1 MSLKKDIIGAEVQIG
16 SNEAQKSLV
25 ELAQK
30 TSTLTNENDRLR
42 ISQAKLK
49 AVGKEHKEEYD
60 KVTAAITENNKS
72 IKENKSQM
80 DALRKT
86 IGLTEMSFPQ
96 LRKRAAELRK
106 DLLDMGDSADPV
118 QFNKLNKEL
127 IDTERQMGK
136 VKGRIGETR
145 GFMGQLGNS
154 LTSIPG
160 PVGAVIQSIHGM
172 GKALWALVANPIGA
186 TIAVIVGSLML
197 LYKAFTS
204 TDDGAKNVEAVLK
217 SIGNVMDIL
226 IDRSMSYYNMLW
238 SLVTFDWEGVKA
250 NAKDAFGGIG
260 DAVVNATNAGLNYV
274 DVMDDIEDREAAS
287 VITAAKLK
295 LKIDELTV
303 ASKNVNLSTKERVKL
318 AQEAMDKTIELN
330 NLEKGF
336 MVEKNK
342 AELDNLAT
350 KINSNKLSEQSKRE
364 LLASWLELDH
374 TQLNAE
380 QQNNSAFKKFYNEN
394 TEEFKAMQK
403 AKASEIE
410 IEINLIGERKR
421 LQKSLFGF
429 EKDLRDEDKKLTD
442 DARKKRI
449 ESLEAENS
457 SEMGL
462 IKKRFLEGK
471 TTEDQ
476 YNAELLIQEMNFL
489 SDKANVYKVGSKEY
503 EEAQMQLLEKQV
515 LAETTVKDLIL
526 QANKELANARIENLA
541 DGIAKEKTKEEQR
554 WQEELAGL
562 RKQLNDKKDLKEQD
576 IALNDAINKTIQEK
590 EKAHQKTINDLDKA
604 GLLGKQMD
612 HAIYGQAKART
623 DKELWTAEKEMARAQ
638 YAQELKDAKGN
649 AAKIAQ
655 AERKLSDELIRIKQD
670 ERDKREAVG
679 NAIFGAANTLLGGLI
694 ELVGKETA
702 LGKALFLFQQAAA
715 VGQVIFNTAMANSKA
730 VETFWMTGGMPW
742 VAINTATAAGSIA
755 SIMAQTISGFKG
767 KKAGGYT
774 DRAASDD
781 KIVDFVH
788 ANEFVGTANAVR
800 NPTVKPVFDIIKLA
814 EEQGTIATL
823 NLPAVMASG
832 GLQSGGYS
840 SPPSS
845 GSGVPDLIPV
855 SSPSSDPELTS
866 AINNMSRAVAVLVKN
881 GVQFPIYTFKKR
893 YEEISDLIDQTG
905 MGGFK
910 K

>member
-25 ELAQK
+25 DLSQK
-30 TSTLTNENDRLR
+30 TTELTNKNDMLR
-42 ISQAKLK
+42 KSMVGLK
-49 AVGKEHKEEYD
+49 ALGKEQSDEYKALSKE
-60 KVTAAITENNKS
+60 VRENTKTINA
-72 IKENKSQM
+72 NQSQM

-86 IGLTEMSFPQ
+86 LGLTEMTQTQ
-96 LRKRAAELRK
+96 LKKRSAELRK
-106 DLLDMGDSADPV
+106 ELGDMTGSIDPAR
-118 QFNKLNKEL
+118 FAKLNDEL
-127 IDTERQMGK
+127 IATEHQFK
-136 VKGRIGETR
+136 KNKDAIGQTR

-172 GKALWALVANPIGA
+172 GKALWALVANPVGA
-186 TIAVIVGSLML
+186 TIAAIVVSLML

-226 IDRSMSYYNMLW
+226 IDRAMSYYKMLW

-260 DAVVNATNAGLNYV
+260 DAVVNATKAGLNYV

-318 AQEAMDKTIELN
+318 AQEAMDKTLELN
-330 NLEKGF
+330 DLEKGF

-403 AKASEIE
+403 AKAAEIE

-429 EKDLRDEDKKLTD
+429 EKDLRDEGKKATEDEL
-442 DARKKRI
+442 KKRI
-449 ESLEAENS
+449 ESLEAANS
-457 SEMGL
+457 SEMGI

-476 YNAELLIQEMNFL
+476 YNAELLIQEMKFL
-489 SDKANVYKVGSKEY
+489 SDKANVYKAGSKEY

-515 LAETTVKDLIL
+515 QAEKTVKDLIL

-541 DGIAKEKTKEEQR
+541 DGIAKEKAKEEQR

-590 EKAHQKTINDLDKA
+590 EKAHQKTINNLNSA
-604 GLLGKQMD
+604 GLLEKQMD
-612 HAIYGQAKART
+612 TALYDQAKAQT
-623 DKELWTAEKEMARAQ
+623 DQESWAAEEEVARAA

-649 AAKIAQ
+649 ATKIAQ
-655 AERKLSDELIRIKQD
+655 AEKSLSDKLIQIKTDELDRRQSIGD
-670 ERDKREAVG
+670 AM
-679 NAIFGAANTLLGGLI
+679 FGAADSLFGALSDLA
-694 ELVGKETA
+694 GKETA

-715 VGQVIFNTAMANSKA
+715 IGQVIFNTAIANAKA
-730 VETFWMTGGMPW
+730 VAASPLTAGQPW
-742 VAINTATAAGSIA
+742 VTINTVTEVASIA
-755 SIMAQTISGFKG
+755 TILAQTISGFKG
-767 KKAGGYT
+767 KKSGGYT

-788 ANEFVGTANAVR
+788 ANEFVGTANSVR
-800 NPTVKPVFDIIKLA
+800 NPTVKPVYDIIKLA

-840 SPPSS
+840 SPPVS
-845 GSGVPDLIPV
+845 GSNVSNLIPG
-855 SSPSSDPELTS
+855 SSPSSDPELT
-866 AINNMSRAVAVLVKN
+866 AALNNMNRAVALLIKN

-893 YEEISDLIDQTG
+893 YEEISDLLDQPG
-905 MGGFK
+905 MGGFEK
-910 K
+910 